1 MSDINNQVCEMQKF
15 LVRWVGK
22 MSKTMRQRENNTAR
36 KKLEEIRALIFD
48 TAISDRLCWSPSA
61 KCQ

>member
-36 KKLEEIRALIFD
+36 KKLEKIRALIFD
-48 TAISDRLCWSPSA
+48 TAI
-61 KCQ
+61 